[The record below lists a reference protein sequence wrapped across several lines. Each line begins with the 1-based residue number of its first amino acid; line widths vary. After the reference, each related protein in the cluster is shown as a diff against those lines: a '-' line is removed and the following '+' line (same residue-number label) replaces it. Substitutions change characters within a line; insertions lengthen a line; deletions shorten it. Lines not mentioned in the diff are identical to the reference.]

1 MPPELNDEI
10 KITACN
16 LQLLLSFNC
25 SSLKTKIYL
34 LPLLKY
40 TYSVLLC
47 TVSAIGMK
55 LK

>member
-1 MPPELNDEI
+1 MPLELNDEI
-10 KITACN
+10 KITVCN

-34 LPLLKY
+34 LPPLLY
-40 TYSVLLC
+40 TYSILLY
-47 TVSAIGMK
+47 TISAIGMK